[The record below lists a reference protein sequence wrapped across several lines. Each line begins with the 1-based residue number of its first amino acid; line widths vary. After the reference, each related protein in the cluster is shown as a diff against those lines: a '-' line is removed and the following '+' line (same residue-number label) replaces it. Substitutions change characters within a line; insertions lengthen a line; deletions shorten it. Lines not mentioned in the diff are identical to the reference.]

1 MTAQGGKILSN
12 SAPTLPELLSPAGS
26 HKALAAAL
34 DAGADAVYFG
44 GSAFNARINA
54 ANFDEGAIVAAIAEC
69 HANGARAYIT
79 VNTQLYDRELLPALR
94 YAAFLYES
102 GADAL
107 IVADLGFSA
116 LLKRHI
122 PDFELHASTQ
132 MTAHGATAARLLSK
146 YGFSR
151 MVCARE
157 LSESQLRRLCAES
170 PLEIEVFIHGAY
182 CVSVSGQCEFSAM
195 IGRRSGNR
203 GLCAQPCR
211 MIYNG
216 GYPLSL
222 KDLCLAPHITK
233 IIDMGAASLKIEGR
247 MKAPGY
253 VYGVTS
259 IYRRLLDERRNA
271 TPKEMTELA
280 ALFSRGG
287 FTDGYFTGKVNRS
300 MLGIRSE
307 ADKESSR
314 EAKEALKRTC
324 VSREPLKVE
333 KRTAPEP
340 PEEIFPPEYP
350 DLRDTPKIT
359 AEFLSEDQIPQKI
372 RPGVCLVPL
381 DRYEGGADGVLLP
394 PIIADSDLDSVKGA
408 LEAAI
413 ARGAK
418 YVSVTNIGQL
428 DWISDEPY
436 IRKNRVTLLGSFRLN
451 VFNSETLGELCKAGL
466 SCCELSPE
474 LNLPQLRDIKGPGRV
489 IVYGR
494 IPLMLCTKEIGAK
507 ELVDRKKAVFPV
519 IGGGCGDIVYNSV
532 VTYMGDRKNELRKYG
547 LRRFHFIFS
556 DESRDEA
563 EAILEAYRSG
573 LSADFP
579 IRRI

>member
-1 MTAQGGKILSN
+1 MTAQSGKNLKN
-12 SAPTLPELLSPAGS
+12 RAPELLSPAGS

-79 VNTQLYDRELLPALR
+79 VNTQLYDREVLPALK

-116 LLKRHI
+116 LVKKHI

-132 MTAHGATAARLLSK
+132 MTAHSASAARLLK
-146 YGFSR
+146 EIGFSR

-157 LSESQLRRLCAES
+157 LSETQLRRLCAES
-170 PLEIEVFIHGAY
+170 PLEIEMFVHGAY

-195 IGRRSGNR
+195 IGKRSGNR

-211 MIYNG
+211 MAYNG
-216 GYPLSL
+216 RYPLSL

-233 IIDMGAASLKIEGR
+233 LIGMGAASLKIEGR
-247 MKAPGY
+247 MKPPGY
-253 VYGVTS
+253 VYGITS
-259 IYRRLLDERRNA
+259 IYRRLLDERRDANDE
-271 TPKEMTELA
+271 EMTQLA

-287 FTDGYFTGKVNRS
+287 FTDGYFAGKVNRS

-307 ADKESSR
+307 ADKENSR
-314 EAKEALKRTC
+314 EAKEALKRVS
-324 VSREPLKVE
+324 VSREPLKAE
-333 KRTAPEP
+333 KRSTPVLP
-340 PEEIFPPEYP
+340 DSIIPREYP
-350 DLRDTPKIT
+350 TLRNETPKIT
-359 AEFLSEDQIPQKI
+359 AEFLSEDQIPQKY
-372 RPGVCLVPL
+372 RPEVCLVPL
-381 DRYEGGADGVLLP
+381 ERYEGGADGVILP
-394 PIIADSDLDSVKGA
+394 PIIPDNDLDSVRSA
-408 LEAAI
+408 LESAAV
-413 ARGAK
+413 RGAK

-428 DWISDEPY
+428 DWLPDEPH
-436 IRKNRVTLLGSFRLN
+436 IKKNRVTLLGSFRLN
-451 VFNSETLGELCKAGL
+451 VFNSETLARLYDMGI

-474 LNLPQLRDIKGPGRV
+474 LTLPQLRDIKGPGRV

-494 IPLMLCTKEIGAK
+494 VPLMLCAKKIGAK
-507 ELVDRKKAVFPV
+507 ELKDRKNVVFPV
-519 IGGGCGDIVYNSV
+519 IESSCGDIVYNSV
-532 VTYMGDRKNELRKYG
+532 VTYMGDRRAELRKYG
-547 LRRFHFIFS
+547 LSRFHFIFS
-556 DESRDEA
+556 DESRAEA

-573 LSADFP
+573 LSANFP

>member
-1 MTAQGGKILSN
+1 MTAQSGKNLKN
-12 SAPTLPELLSPAGS
+12 GALPELLSPAGS

-79 VNTQLYDRELLPALR
+79 VNTQLYDRELLPALK

-107 IVADLGFSA
+107 IAADPGFVS
-116 LLKRHI
+116 LVKQHI
-122 PDFELHASTQ
+122 PDFALHASTQ
-132 MTAHGATAARLLSK
+132 MTAHSTSAARLLSSL
-146 YGFSR
+146 GFSR

-157 LSESQLRRLCAES
+157 LSEAQLRRLCAES
-170 PLEIEVFIHGAY
+170 PLEIEVFVHGAY

-195 IGRRSGNR
+195 IGKRSGNR

-211 MIYNG
+211 MAYNG
-216 GYPLSL
+216 RYPLSL

-233 IIDMGAASLKIEGR
+233 LIDMGAASLKIEGR
-247 MKAPGY
+247 MKPPGY

-259 IYRRLLDERRNA
+259 IYRRLLDERRDANDE
-271 TPKEMTELA
+271 EMTELA
-280 ALFSRGG
+280 ALFSRSG

-307 ADKESSR
+307 EDKENSR
-314 EAKEALKRTC
+314 EAKEALKRVS
-324 VSREPLKVE
+324 VSREPLKSE
-333 KRTAPEP
+333 KRSAPAVPETLP
-340 PEEIFPPEYP
+340 PADYS
-350 DLRDTPKIT
+350 DLRGGLPKTT
-359 AEFLSEDQIPQKI
+359 AEFLSEDQIPRKN
-372 RPGVCLVPL
+372 RPEVCLVPL
-381 DRYEGGADGVLLP
+381 ERYEGGADGVILP
-394 PIIADSDLDSVKGA
+394 PIIADDGLDAVRSA
-408 LEAAI
+408 LESAA

-428 DWISDEPY
+428 DWLPEEPY
-436 IRKNRVTLLGSFRLN
+436 IKQNRLALLGSFRLN
-451 VFNSETLGELCKAGL
+451 VFNSQSLARLCSMGL
-466 SCCELSPE
+466 SGCELSPE
-474 LNLPQLRDIKGPGRV
+474 LTLPQLRDIKGPGRV

-494 IPLMLCTKEIGAK
+494 VPLMLCAKKIGAR
-507 ELVDRKKAVFPV
+507 ELKDRKNVLFPV
-519 IGGGCGDIVYNSV
+519 IETGSGDIVYISV
-532 VTYMGDRKNELRKYG
+532 VTYLGDRRAELRKYG
-547 LRRFHFIFS
+547 LSRFHFIFS
-556 DESRDEA
+556 DESREEA
-563 EAILEAYRSG
+563 EAILEAYRLG
-573 LSADFP
+573 LSANFP